1 MNMARESYQEQ
12 LEALL
17 SDTIEMSEVVIER
30 YETALRALENKNE
43 SLARTVIDGD
53 DEINE
58 LYIGLEGDCIDLFAL
73 QQPVASD
80 LRFVA
85 SSFKILT
92 DLERIG
98 DLATN
103 LAGYALEAERE
114 RYPEVDV
121 IYIGT
126 EAGAM
131 VSEAMD
137 AYNRADPDAAREV
150 AARDDEIDR
159 LCGAASDAVIED
171 LLRTEYGDEGM
182 ETMDDVS
189 RLLLTIR
196 DLERVAD
203 HAVNICARTVYMTD
217 HGPELIY

>member
-1 MNMARESYQEQ
+1 MSMARVNYQEQ
-12 LEALL
+12 LDALR
-17 SDTIEMSEVVIER
+17 SDVLGMGELVTER
-30 YETALRALENKNE
+30 YGTALKALETKDE
-43 SLARTVIDGD
+43 SLARGVIDGD

-58 LYIGLEGDCIDLFAL
+58 LYLDLESDCIDLFAL
-73 QQPVASD
+73 QQPVAGD

-98 DLATN
+98 DLAGN
-103 LAGYALEAERE
+103 LAGYALAAERE

-121 IYIGT
+121 MYIGS
-126 EAGAM
+126 EAGRM
-131 VSEAMD
+131 VAGAMD
-137 AYNRADPDAAREV
+137 AYRDDDPGAARSI
-150 AARDDEIDR
+150 AARDEELNR
-159 LCGAASDAVIED
+159 LCESASDAVLED
-171 LLRTEYGDEGM
+171 LLRTEYGDEGA

-203 HAVNICARTVYMTD
+203 HAVNICARTVYVTEHD
-217 HGPELIY
+217 TELLY

>member
-1 MNMARESYQEQ
+1 MNMARSSYQEQ
-12 LEALL
+12 LDALR
-17 SDTIEMSEVVIER
+17 SDTIEMGEVVVER
-30 YETALRALENKNE
+30 YDTALKALENKNE
-43 SLARTVIDGD
+43 SLSRDVINGD

-58 LYIGLEGDCIDLFAL
+58 LYLDLEGDCIDLFAL

-85 SSFKILT
+85 STFKILT

-98 DLATN
+98 DLAAN

-114 RYPEVDV
+114 RYPEVDL

-137 AYNRADPDAAREV
+137 VYDRAAAEAAREV

-159 LCGAASDAVIED
+159 LCESASDAVLED
-171 LLRTEYGDEGM
+171 LLRTEYGDE
-182 ETMDDVS
+182 ETEMMDDVS

-196 DLERVAD
+196 DFERVAD
-203 HAVNICARTVYMTD
+203 HAVNICARTVYMAD
-217 HGPELIY
+217 HDPELIY